1 MRMKTYVFG
10 LKSREQSAIRTL
22 DDYSGPTKERRQ
34 QIIGD
39 FSWISPSTPLPS
51 INLNWR
57 ERDLPE
63 ILRTKHVHKLH
74 PYLGKYVPQLVEIF
88 LRKFKPQIVCDPF
101 CGSGTT
107 LVEANALGLPS
118 IGCDISSFNCLLSKV
133 KTDKYDARKLEFEI
147 KDILAKTI
155 AEIHRTG
162 IKREWAEKEAT
173 PYLREWF
180 APKALFQILLYR
192 SFIENYEYKNVL
204 KIILSRA
211 ARSAR
216 LTTHYDLDFPK
227 KPQKTSYFC
236 HKHQRICKPTD
247 DALTFLLRYSKDTIK
262 RIKEF
267 SLLRSDAPVTIICDD
282 SRKAEFPLFDTVM
295 TSPPY
300 IGLIDYHE
308 QHRYAYELLS
318 LPDKRELEIGA
329 AFNGNSRKAVD
340 EYVRG
345 IKAVFENVR
354 KRISNNGIAI
364 IVVND
369 KHDMFSS
376 LAERT
381 GFTVEET
388 LTRNVNRRTGRRG
401 DAFFEQV
408 LIWRAM

>member
-1 MRMKTYVFG
+1 MQN
-10 LKSREQSAIRTL
+10 LKSREQSALRTL
-22 DDYSGPTKERRQ
+22 DDYSGSTKKRRQ
-34 QIIGD
+34 PTIGD
-39 FSWISPSTPLPS
+39 FSWITPSTPLSS

-63 ILRTKHVHKLH
+63 RLRTKHVHRLH

-107 LVEANALGLPS
+107 LVEANALRIPS

-133 KTDKYDARKLEFEI
+133 KTDKYDTRKLELEI
-147 KDILAKTI
+147 KDILAKTV
-155 AEIHRTG
+155 AEIRRTG
-162 IKREWAEKEAT
+162 IKKKWVEKEAT

-192 SFIENYEYKNVL
+192 SLIENYEHKDVL

-211 ARSAR
+211 TRSAR

-227 KPQKTSYFC
+227 KPQKESYFC

-247 DALTFLLRYSKDTIK
+247 DALTFLSRYSIDTIK

-267 SLLRSDAPVTIICDD
+267 SIIRSDAPVTIICDD
-282 SRKAEFPLFDTVM
+282 ARKVEFPPFDTVM

-300 IGLIDYHE
+300 VGLIDYHE
-308 QHRYAYELLS
+308 QHRYAYELFS
-318 LPDKRELEIGA
+318 LPDKRDLEIGA
-329 AFNGNSRKAVD
+329 AFNGNSRKAVED
-340 EYVRG
+340 YVRG
-345 IKAVFENVR
+345 IGNVFENIR
-354 KRISNNGIAI
+354 KSISDNGVAI

-369 KHDMFSS
+369 KRNLFSS
-376 LAERT
+376 LTERT

-401 DAFFEQV
+401 DAFSEQV